1 MKKCELTIKDPIWL
15 TECLPR
21 PIKACTLRRW
31 EQQEVLGISREEL
44 DLNIVRRKMG
54 AGCTKEAKGGVI
66 DLQNGNVPATPR
78 SPAKT
83 NVKTEGDE

>member
-1 MKKCELTIKDPIWL
+1 MKKWGLSIEDPIWL
-15 TECLPR
+15 TECLSR

-31 EQQEVLGISREEL
+31 EEQEVLRTPWEKHT
-44 DLNIVRRKMG
+44 RRKMG
-54 AGCTKEAKGGVI
+54 AGCTKDAKGGVI

-78 SPAKT
+78 SPVKT